1 MKKLRE
7 EYSSLTQI
15 ITTVVKLLFFKMI
28 HLKVSSS
35 LSSESTDVTLLKS
48 GLHDSFGDKNKY
60 VIRNVAAELEILAI
74 VQDRFVN
81 VSFKERFQKCLRSTI
96 NIITNNIYTDKNRTV
111 KFLNL
116 LRKNYNIFI
125 LSVDK

>member
-1 MKKLRE
+1 
-7 EYSSLTQI
+7 
-15 ITTVVKLLFFKMI
+15 MI
-28 HLKVSSS
+28 HLKVSLS

-116 LRKNYNIFI
+116 LIKNYNIFI